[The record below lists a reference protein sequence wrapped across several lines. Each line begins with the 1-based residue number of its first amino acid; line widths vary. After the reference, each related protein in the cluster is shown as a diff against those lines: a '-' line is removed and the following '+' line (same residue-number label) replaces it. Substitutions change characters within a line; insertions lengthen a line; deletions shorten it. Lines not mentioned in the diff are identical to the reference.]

1 MRWAGSFRCA
11 GLAVLVALYWHF
23 ILAPDTVSTHL
34 PAQYQ
39 DIDGLWSREWFIQRA
54 RAFGPATVEII
65 GQVID
70 RRALEAQGF
79 LDCRNILETLGRN
92 NKLRLEAA
100 CQQLLSTAG
109 QPSYST
115 LKRIMAAIG
124 SDAKKPA
131 QVRPAASTRKGSR
144 FEPGPDHSDEY
155 AAVTDDAPSGA
166 YIRGADYYR
175 DLDERRTF

>member
-1 MRWAGSFRCA
+1 MTEAA
-11 GLAVLVALYWHF
+11 
-23 ILAPDTVSTHL
+23 HL

-39 DIDGLWSREWFIQRA
+39 NVDGLWSREWFLQRA
-54 RAFGPATVEII
+54 RAFGPATVEVI

-79 LDCRNILETLGRN
+79 LDCRNILDSLGKN

-100 CQQLLSTAG
+100 CQQILSTG
-109 QPSYST
+109 GHPTYT
-115 LKRIMAAIG
+115 TIKRIMAAID

-131 QVRPAASTRKGSR
+131 RVRPAASTRKR
-144 FEPGPDHSDEY
+144 PAFEAAAGEAATPDES
-155 AAVTDDAPSGA
+155 PSGA

-175 DLDERRTF
+175 QLGERRTF